1 MKSENLQVFL
11 FILGLILILYVLKL
25 FKTIKKER
33 RLDNFSLDNT
43 EYKKSILTNINLTWW
58 RIINKLS
65 YGLEK
70 NKLILKLSKKY
81 DKYILNIE
89 TKYKKNTD
97 YFTIKLLIVIIT
109 IAMYIIGMVFFYI
122 TPRLETFILCLVL
135 SYIIPDL
142 LWQYQYQKKVN
153 KVNKELY
160 IFIKY
165 LYNMIKQGNNLNESL
180 RFSIKSLENPIK
192 DEAEKI
198 LSDLEYG
205 LSLTQSFKRFFERS
219 KLKKV
224 ESIYKTL
231 VLGDKLN
238 LSLKESLSN
247 IYNSMTIQNRKE
259 EEFNTITSL
268 YHYIFLVAI
277 ITPAIVYFFGITI
290 KLEYFTKLFN
300 SIYGYLVL
308 FLIIIIYTIYI
319 YIMNNLLEG
328 YHE

>member
-160 IFIKY
+160 IFV
-165 LYNMIKQGNNLNESL
+165 LY
-180 RFSIKSLENPIK
+180 
-192 DEAEKI
+192 
-198 LSDLEYG
+198 YG
-205 LSLTQSFKRFFERS
+205 LSLPQCFKRFFERS

-308 FLIIIIYTIYI
+308 LLIIIIYTIYI